1 MSYLRFNHVFG
12 SLMLLALVSAFL
24 LPQRVSSAPR
34 SMVQNLFAPV
44 ARPARAITAW
54 VHDRF
59 SPPQV
64 KDDASPEHPR
74 TVAEVRTENDQLRQA
89 NVYLQ
94 AQLQELKEI
103 NADRA
108 RLGDLRAL
116 CTPFPVYAADAGVRE
131 SLLLQASSFAGL
143 RENQPVLCSAGLV
156 GRVAR
161 VGIGSAPVRLA
172 TDPGFKVS
180 VRFGRFKTNEQG
192 GVSFLPSTFPPAVLQ
207 GIGNGAMA
215 ARLLNS
221 DALKEGDVK
230 EGDWVTV
237 EDPDWPVLKGTRV
250 GRITVI
256 QKQKEAPGFSE
267 VRVQPVT
274 DLLQLREV
282 MVLNKS

>member
-12 SLMLLALVSAFL
+12 FLMVLALVSAFL
-24 LPQRVSSAPR
+24 LPSRVSSAPR

-44 ARPARAITAW
+44 ARPARAITLWA
-54 VHDRF
+54 HDRI

-64 KDDASPEHPR
+64 KDEASPEHPR
-74 TVAEVRTENDQLRQA
+74 NVAEVRTENDRLRQA
-89 NVYLQ
+89 NAYLQ

-116 CTPFPVYAADAGVRE
+116 CTPFAVFAADAGVRE
-131 SLLLQASSFAGL
+131 SLLLQASSFAGV

-156 GRVAR
+156 GRVGR

-180 VRFGRFKTNEQG
+180 VRFGRFKPDERGN
-192 GVSFLPSTFPPAVLQ
+192 VSFVASKFPQSVLQ
-207 GIGNGAMA
+207 GLGNGAMA
-215 ARLLNS
+215 AKLLNS
-221 DALKEGDVK
+221 DALAENEVH

-250 GRITVI
+250 GRIIAI

-267 VRVQPVT
+267 VKVQPVT
-274 DLLQLREV
+274 ELVQLREV